1 MSIWSSNFGKTLRW
15 ILFLP
20 IGVILAVILETL
32 LLGFVNFAAAYQLK
46 TNLLT
51 AIILLLTIAIGLPV
65 TLLYIVAVV
74 NLPRFVCGRIAPSQ
88 RISSVVLGLF
98 FLICQTITL
107 LGQIGNTSKAIIFA
121 KVLFSFFFLV
131 GTVFAFFEPRE
142 RSA

>member
-1 MSIWSSNFGKTLRW
+1 MSIWSSFFGKTLRW

-20 IGVILAVILETL
+20 IGIILAVILEAL

-46 TNLLT
+46 MNLLT
-51 AIILLLTIAIGLPV
+51 VIILLLTIAIGLPV

-88 RISSVVLGLF
+88 HITSVLLGLF

-107 LGQIGNTSKAIIFA
+107 LGQIGNTSTAIILA
-121 KVLFSFFFLV
+121 KVIFSLLFLA

-142 RSA
+142 GSS